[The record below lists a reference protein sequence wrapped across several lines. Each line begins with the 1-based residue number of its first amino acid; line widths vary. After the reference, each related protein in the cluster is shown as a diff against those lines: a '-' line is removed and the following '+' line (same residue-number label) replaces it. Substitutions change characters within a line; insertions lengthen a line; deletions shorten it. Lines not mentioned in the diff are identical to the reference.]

1 VLVSAPIGIARF
13 AGVERLITQRE
24 RNRWCLAVAAAG
36 PALLAADGEA
46 GLVRA
51 VAAALRARALGPRVE
66 VPTGDLVNQ
75 PGVGMSRSAGR
86 VIIGAAGW
94 LVTVGG

>member
-24 RNRWCLAVAAAG
+24 RNRWCFAVAAAG
-36 PALLAADGEA
+36 LALLAADGEA
-46 GLVRA
+46 GLARP
-51 VAAALRARALGPRVE
+51 VAAVLRARALRLRVE
-66 VPTGDLVNQ
+66 VLTVNQ
-75 PGVGMSRSAGR
+75 PGVGMWRSAGR
-86 VIIGAAGW
+86 VTIGAAGW